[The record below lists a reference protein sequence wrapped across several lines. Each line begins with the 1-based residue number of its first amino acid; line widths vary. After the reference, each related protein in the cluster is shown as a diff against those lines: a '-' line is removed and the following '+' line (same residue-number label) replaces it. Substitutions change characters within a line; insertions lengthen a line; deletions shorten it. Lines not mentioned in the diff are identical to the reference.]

1 MLEQLDGQTPV
12 PEGTVA
18 LEESSVAIHP
28 AENKDSKID
37 SIISAA
43 IDKVE
48 GPEPD
53 PNIRTN
59 AAGRQ
64 IGADGKFVAKQP
76 AEAQPSAPEPAPAE
90 AKPAEPTEAKPAV
103 QQTLAPHP
111 RWSDADKAV
120 FAKLDPEAQQWA
132 LNREKD
138 AEGVVTRK
146 TQELAEQRKAH
157 EPLISE
163 VGKWSGYLQQVG
175 VTPDQAFSQM
185 LNTEHAL
192 RTGNQQQKLEALAY
206 ICQTYGINLPAIGGE
221 QGQFR
226 PDPAVH
232 QLRSELQSLKQE
244 LAESKNAQRDAE
256 RQRAEAEFNGLAQT
270 KDDKGELK
278 FPHFERTRQTML
290 QLVAD
295 GLADTWEVAYAKAV
309 RLDDDLHK
317 QIVESERKSALE
329 AAEAARKEA
338 VAKAGK
344 AKPVVASNSLLNGKQ
359 QLKGIDAHISA
370 ALDSIGL

>member
-1 MLEQLDGQTPV
+1 MLEQLDGQTPA

-18 LEESSVAIHP
+18 LEESSVAVLP

-53 PNIRTN
+53 HNIRTN
-59 AAGRQ
+59 AAGRP

-76 AEAQPSAPEPAPAE
+76 AEAKPSAPEPAPAE
-90 AKPAEPTEAKPAV
+90 AKPAEPTEAKPAI

-157 EPLISE
+157 EPLLNE
-163 VGKWSGYLQQVG
+163 VSQWNQYLQQVG
-175 VTPDQAFSQM
+175 VAPHEAWRQM
-185 LNTEHAL
+185 LNTERTL
-192 RTGNQQQKLEALAY
+192 RLGSDQEKANALAY
-206 ICQTYGINLPAIGGE
+206 LAQNYGVPLPAIGGE

-232 QLRSELQSLKQE
+232 QLRSELQSIKQE

-270 KDDKGELK
+270 KDDKGEPK

-295 GLADTWEVAYAKAV
+295 GLADTWEAAYAKAV